1 MMQLYIHKFSEIK
14 EIIRKS
20 DLTDSPKALYP
31 EKYFVYFIIFLKQY
45 NYLYYILN
53 YIGIKVYSD

>member
-1 MMQLYIHKFSEIK
+1 MVRFEGRKGREHMMQLYIHKFSEIK

-31 EKYFVYFIIFLKQY
+31 EKYFVYFITFLK
-45 NYLYYILN
+45 
-53 YIGIKVYSD
+53 